1 MDIAETIR
9 KLQDEG
15 VHRVS
20 DAVGDLNAPWMAHR
34 KRRSHKLKR
43 SLVVAGFLFGLAT
56 IAALLVYAIV
66 NESWRLEND

>member
-1 MDIAETIR
+1 MDITHTIK

-20 DAVGDLNAPWMAHR
+20 DAVGDLNAPWTAR
-34 KRRSHKLKR
+34 SKRRSRKLKR
-43 SLVVAGFLFGLAT
+43 GLVVAGFLFGLAT

-66 NESWRLEND
+66 NESWRRRD

>member
-1 MDIAETIR
+1 MDFTHTIK

-20 DAVGDLNAPWMAHR
+20 DAVGDLNAPWTTRR
-34 KRRSHKLKR
+34 KRRSRKLKR
-43 SLVVAGFLFGLAT
+43 GLIVAGFLFGLAT

-66 NESWRLEND
+66 NESWRTEE

>member
-1 MDIAETIR
+1 MDITHTIK

-20 DAVGDLNAPWMAHR
+20 DAVADLNAPWAVRR
-34 KRRSHKLKR
+34 KRRSRKLKR
-43 SLVVAGFLFGLAT
+43 GLVVAGFLFGLAT

-66 NESWRLEND
+66 NESWRSED

>member
-1 MDIAETIR
+1 MDFTHTIK

-20 DAVGDLNAPWMAHR
+20 DAVGDLNAPWMTRR
-34 KRRSHKLKR
+34 KRRSRKLKR
-43 SLVVAGFLFGLAT
+43 GLIVAGFLFGLAT

-66 NESWRLEND
+66 NESWRTD